1 MLINIPVSEDEVK
14 THKKPLTAETQVFAY
29 INHFSADRENLIIH
43 SNVKKEIR
51 VQKLNNYIIVYLLIG
66 ISFGHLEVY
75 IVKNKQMN
83 KWIYQALF

>member
-14 THKKPLTAETQVFAY
+14 THKKTLTAETQVFSY
-29 INHFSADRENLIIH
+29 INHLAADRENLIIH

-51 VQKLNNYIIVYLLIG
+51 VQKVNNYIIVYLLIG
-66 ISFGHLEVY
+66 IAFGLLEVY
-75 IVKNKQMN
+75 FVRNKQMN